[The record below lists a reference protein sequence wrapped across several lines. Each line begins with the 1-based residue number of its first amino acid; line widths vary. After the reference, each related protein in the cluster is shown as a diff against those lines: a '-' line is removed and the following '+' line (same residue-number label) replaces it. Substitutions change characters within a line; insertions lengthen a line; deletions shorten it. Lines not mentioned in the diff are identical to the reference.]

1 MAKRRSSILLVLC
14 VTLLL
19 LPGMALANEGDN
31 AIDSTNDAISSNE
44 IILNSK
50 NADDTSD
57 NNEAITKTN
66 TADDAS
72 NANSTS
78 NTTPNANT
86 KATTVPSE
94 EDFKDL
100 PESPYKVI
108 EGDNSVF
115 IQKSHDTLSF
125 RINGLFSNFNC
136 LVVDRSIFPSE
147 NYTVTADSKSTVITL
162 KNEYLSSLIVGMYKI
177 NIFFKNGYCTANF
190 TVIGPDEITDK
201 AESNSVF
208 AAENVKPNNNIS
220 NTSKINT
227 TPATGDNTPILAF
240 ISLLFSCI
248 ALIGYT
254 VVVSRMK
261 LNQQ

>member
-1 MAKRRSSILLVLC
+1 MAKRRSSILLVFC

-19 LPGMALANEGDN
+19 LPGMALANEGAN
-31 AIDSTNDAISSNE
+31 TIDGTNDAVSNNE
-44 IILNSK
+44 VILNSK
-50 NADDTSD
+50 NANDTSN
-57 NNEAITKTN
+57 NNESITKTN
-66 TADDAS
+66 TADDVN
-72 NANSTS
+72 NAHSTS
-78 NTTPNANT
+78 DATPNANT
-86 KATTVPSE
+86 KAETVPSE
-94 EDFKDL
+94 DDFKDL

-177 NIFFKNGYCTANF
+177 NIFFKDGYCTANF
-190 TVIGPDEITDK
+190 TVIGPDEVMDE
-201 AESNSVF
+201 AESDSGITT
-208 AAENVKPNNNIS
+208 ETVKPDINTP
-220 NTSKINT
+220 NTSKINA

-240 ISLLFSCI
+240 ISLLFSCV
-248 ALIGYT
+248 ALIGCA
-254 VVVSRMK
+254 VVISRMK
-261 LNQQ
+261 PNQQ

>member
-19 LPGMALANEGDN
+19 LPGMALANEGVN
-31 AIDSTNDAISSNE
+31 IIDSTNDAISSND
-44 IILNSK
+44 IN
-50 NADDTSD
+50 
-57 NNEAITKTN
+57 
-66 TADDAS
+66 

-78 NTTPNANT
+78 NATPNANT

-94 EDFKDL
+94 EDFKDM

-108 EGDNSVF
+108 EGDNGVF

-136 LVVDRSIFPSE
+136 LVVDRSIFPSD

-177 NIFFKNGYCTANF
+177 NIFFNDGYCSANF
-190 TVIGPDEITDK
+190 TVIGPGEVTGE
-201 AESNSVF
+201 AESHSGI
-208 AAENVKPNNNIS
+208 AAENMKPDNNIS
-220 NTSKINT
+220 NTSEINT
-227 TPATGDNTPILAF
+227 TPATGDNTPTLAF

-248 ALIGYT
+248 ALIGCT

>member
-19 LPGMALANEGDN
+19 LPGMALANEGN
-31 AIDSTNDAISSNE
+31 SAIDDTNDAVSNNE
-44 IILNSK
+44 VILNHK
-50 NADDTSD
+50 NANDTS
-57 NNEAITKTN
+57 NSSEAITKTN
-66 TADDAS
+66 ASDDVSDA
-72 NANSTS
+72 
-78 NTTPNANT
+78 TPDANT

-108 EGDNSVF
+108 EGDNGVF

-125 RINGLFSNFNC
+125 RINGLFSNFRC
-136 LVVDRSIFPSE
+136 LVVDRSIFPNE

-177 NIFFKNGYCTANF
+177 TIFFQDGYCTANF
-190 TVIGPDEITDK
+190 TVIGPGEVTDE
-201 AESNSVF
+201 AESNSDI
-208 AAENVKPNNNIS
+208 AAENVKPDNNTPNAS
-220 NTSKINT
+220 EINT

-240 ISLLFSCI
+240 ISLLFSCV
-248 ALIGYT
+248 ALIGCA

-261 LNQQ
+261 LN

>member
-19 LPGMALANEGDN
+19 LPGMALANEGVN
-31 AIDSTNDAISSNE
+31 IIDSTNDAIGSND
-44 IILNSK
+44 IN
-50 NADDTSD
+50 
-57 NNEAITKTN
+57 
-66 TADDAS
+66 

-78 NTTPNANT
+78 NATPNANT

-94 EDFKDL
+94 EDFKDM

-108 EGDNSVF
+108 EGDNGVF

-125 RINGLFSNFNC
+125 RINGLFSNFRC
-136 LVVDRSIFPSE
+136 LVVDRSIFPSD

-177 NIFFKNGYCTANF
+177 NIFFNDGYCSANF
-190 TVIGPDEITDK
+190 TVIGPGEITDK

-208 AAENVKPNNNIS
+208 AAENVKPDNNIS
-220 NTSKINT
+220 NTSEINT
-227 TPATGDNTPILAF
+227 TPATGDNTPTLAF

-248 ALIGYT
+248 ALIGCT

>member
-1 MAKRRSSILLVLC
+1 
-14 VTLLL
+14 
-19 LPGMALANEGDN
+19 MALANEGN
-31 AIDSTNDAISSNE
+31 SAIDGTNDAISSNE
-44 IILNSK
+44 VILNSK
-50 NADDTSD
+50 NADD
-57 NNEAITKTN
+57 
-66 TADDAS
+66 AD
-72 NANSTS
+72 NAN
-78 NTTPNANT
+78 NTTDATPPNANT

-108 EGDNSVF
+108 EGDNGVF

-136 LVVDRSIFPSE
+136 LVVDRSIFPKE

-177 NIFFKNGYCTANF
+177 NIFFKDGYCTANF
-190 TVIGPDEITDK
+190 TVIGPGEVADE
-201 AESNSVF
+201 AESNSSI
-208 AAENVKPNNNIS
+208 AAENVKPDNNIS
-220 NTSKINT
+220 NTSEINT
-227 TPATGDNTPILAF
+227 TPATGDNTPTLAF

-248 ALIGYT
+248 VLIGCA

>member
-19 LPGMALANEGDN
+19 LPGMALANEGVN
-31 AIDSTNDAISSNE
+31 IIDSTNDAISSND
-44 IILNSK
+44 IN
-50 NADDTSD
+50 
-57 NNEAITKTN
+57 
-66 TADDAS
+66 

-78 NTTPNANT
+78 NATPNANT

-94 EDFKDL
+94 EDFKDM

-108 EGDNSVF
+108 EGDNGVF

-125 RINGLFSNFNC
+125 RINGLFSNFRC
-136 LVVDRSIFPSE
+136 LVVDRSIFPSD

-177 NIFFKNGYCTANF
+177 NIFFNDGYCSANF
-190 TVIGPDEITDK
+190 TVIGPGEVTGE
-201 AESNSVF
+201 AESHSGI
-208 AAENVKPNNNIS
+208 AAENIKPDNNIS
-220 NTSKINT
+220 NTSEINT
-227 TPATGDNTPILAF
+227 TPATGDNTPTLAF

-248 ALIGYT
+248 ALIGCA
-254 VVVSRMK
+254 VVVSRTK

>member
-19 LPGMALANEGDN
+19 LPGMALANESN
-31 AIDSTNDAISSNE
+31 STIDRTNDAIGGNGA
-44 IILNSK
+44 ILNHK
-50 NADDTSD
+50 NANDTS
-57 NNEAITKTN
+57 NSSEAITKTN
-66 TADDAS
+66 TADDVS
-72 NANSTS
+72 NA
-78 NTTPNANT
+78 TPNANT

-94 EDFKDL
+94 EDFKDM

-108 EGDNSVF
+108 EGDNGVF

-125 RINGLFSNFNC
+125 RINGLFSNFRC
-136 LVVDRSIFPSE
+136 LVVERSIFPSD

-177 NIFFKNGYCTANF
+177 NIFFNDGYCSANF
-190 TVIGPDEITDK
+190 TVIGPGEVTGE
-201 AESNSVF
+201 AESHSGI
-208 AAENVKPNNNIS
+208 AAENIKPDNNIS
-220 NTSKINT
+220 NTSEINT
-227 TPATGDNTPILAF
+227 TPATGDNTPTLAF

-248 ALIGYT
+248 ALIGCT

>member
-19 LPGMALANEGDN
+19 FPGMALANEGVN
-31 AIDSTNDAISSNE
+31 IIDSTNDAIGSND
-44 IILNSK
+44 IN
-50 NADDTSD
+50 
-57 NNEAITKTN
+57 
-66 TADDAS
+66 

-78 NTTPNANT
+78 NATPNANT

-94 EDFKDL
+94 EDFKDM

-108 EGDNSVF
+108 EGDNGVF

-125 RINGLFSNFNC
+125 RINGLFSNFRC
-136 LVVDRSIFPSE
+136 LVVDRSIFPSD

-162 KNEYLSSLIVGMYKI
+162 KNEYRSSLIVGMYKI
-177 NIFFKNGYCTANF
+177 NIFFNDGYCSANF
-190 TVIGPDEITDK
+190 TVIGPGEVTGE
-201 AESNSVF
+201 AESHSGI
-208 AAENVKPNNNIS
+208 AAENIKPDNNIS
-220 NTSKINT
+220 NTSEINT
-227 TPATGDNTPILAF
+227 TPATGDNTPTLAF

-248 ALIGYT
+248 ALIGCT

>member
-19 LPGMALANEGDN
+19 LPGMALANEGVN
-31 AIDSTNDAISSNE
+31 IIDSTNDAIGSND
-44 IILNSK
+44 IN
-50 NADDTSD
+50 
-57 NNEAITKTN
+57 
-66 TADDAS
+66 

-78 NTTPNANT
+78 NATPNANT

-94 EDFKDL
+94 EDFKDM

-108 EGDNSVF
+108 EGDNGVF

-125 RINGLFSNFNC
+125 RINGLFSNFRC
-136 LVVDRSIFPSE
+136 LVVDRSIFPSD

-177 NIFFKNGYCTANF
+177 NIFFNDGYCSANF
-190 TVIGPDEITDK
+190 TVIGPGEVTGEAKSHSGI
-201 AESNSVF
+201 
-208 AAENVKPNNNIS
+208 AAENIKPDNNIS
-220 NTSKINT
+220 NTSEINT
-227 TPATGDNTPILAF
+227 TPATGDNTPTLAF

-248 ALIGYT
+248 ALIGCT

>member
-1 MAKRRSSILLVLC
+1 MTKRRSSILLVLC

-19 LPGMALANEGDN
+19 LPGMALANEGN
-31 AIDSTNDAISSNE
+31 SAIDGTNDAISSND
-44 IILNSK
+44 IN
-50 NADDTSD
+50 
-57 NNEAITKTN
+57 
-66 TADDAS
+66 

-78 NTTPNANT
+78 NATPNANT

-94 EDFKDL
+94 EDFKDM

-108 EGDNSVF
+108 EGDNGVF

-125 RINGLFSNFNC
+125 RINGLFSNFRC
-136 LVVDRSIFPSE
+136 LVVDRSIFPSD
-147 NYTVTADSKSTVITL
+147 NYTVTADSKSTEITL

-177 NIFFKNGYCTANF
+177 NIFFNDGYCSANF
-190 TVIGPDEITDK
+190 TVIGPGEVTGE
-201 AESNSVF
+201 AESNSGI
-208 AAENVKPNNNIS
+208 AAKNIKPDNNIS
-220 NTSKINT
+220 NTSEINT
-227 TPATGDNTPILAF
+227 TPATGDNSPTLAF

-248 ALIGYT
+248 ALIGCT

>member
-19 LPGMALANEGDN
+19 LPGMALANEGVN
-31 AIDSTNDAISSNE
+31 IIDSTNDAISSND
-44 IILNSK
+44 IN
-50 NADDTSD
+50 
-57 NNEAITKTN
+57 
-66 TADDAS
+66 

-78 NTTPNANT
+78 NATPNANT

-94 EDFKDL
+94 EDFKDM

-108 EGDNSVF
+108 EGDNGVF
-115 IQKSHDTLSF
+115 IQKGHDTLSF
-125 RINGLFSNFNC
+125 RINGLFSNFRC
-136 LVVDRSIFPSE
+136 LVVDRSIFPSD

-177 NIFFKNGYCTANF
+177 NIFFNDGYCSANF
-190 TVIGPDEITDK
+190 TVIGPGEVTGE
-201 AESNSVF
+201 AESHSGI
-208 AAENVKPNNNIS
+208 AAENIKPDNNIS
-220 NTSKINT
+220 NTSEINT
-227 TPATGDNTPILAF
+227 TPATGDNTPTLAF

-248 ALIGYT
+248 ALIGCT

>member
-19 LPGMALANEGDN
+19 LPGMALANEGVN
-31 AIDSTNDAISSNE
+31 IIDSTNDAIGSND
-44 IILNSK
+44 IN
-50 NADDTSD
+50 
-57 NNEAITKTN
+57 
-66 TADDAS
+66 

-78 NTTPNANT
+78 NATPNANT

-94 EDFKDL
+94 EDFKDM
-100 PESPYKVI
+100 PESSYKVI
-108 EGDNSVF
+108 EGDNGVF

-125 RINGLFSNFNC
+125 RINGLFSNFRC
-136 LVVDRSIFPSE
+136 LVVDRSIFPSD

-177 NIFFKNGYCTANF
+177 NIFFNDGYCSANF
-190 TVIGPDEITDK
+190 TVIGPGEVTGE
-201 AESNSVF
+201 AESHSGI
-208 AAENVKPNNNIS
+208 AAENIKPDNNIS
-220 NTSKINT
+220 NTSEINT
-227 TPATGDNTPILAF
+227 TPATGDNTPTLAF

-248 ALIGYT
+248 ALIGCT

>member
-1 MAKRRSSILLVLC
+1 MAKRRSSILLVFC

-19 LPGMALANEGDN
+19 LPGMALANEGAN
-31 AIDSTNDAISSNE
+31 TIDGTNDAIINNE
-44 IILNSK
+44 VILNSK
-50 NADDTSD
+50 NADDTS
-57 NNEAITKTN
+57 NSSEAITKTN
-66 TADDAS
+66 AADDVSDA
-72 NANSTS
+72 
-78 NTTPNANT
+78 TPNANT

-177 NIFFKNGYCTANF
+177 NIFFKDGYCTANF
-190 TVIGPDEITDK
+190 SVIGPGEVTDE
-201 AESNSVF
+201 AESNSGI
-208 AAENVKPNNNIS
+208 AAETAKPDNTIS

-227 TPATGDNTPILAF
+227 TPATGDNTPPLAF
-240 ISLLFSCI
+240 ISLLFGCT
-248 ALIGYT
+248 ALIVCA
-254 VVVSRMK
+254 VVASRMK
-261 LNQQ
+261 LN

>member
-19 LPGMALANEGDN
+19 LPGMALANEGVN
-31 AIDSTNDAISSNE
+31 IIDSTNDAISSND
-44 IILNSK
+44 IN
-50 NADDTSD
+50 
-57 NNEAITKTN
+57 
-66 TADDAS
+66 

-78 NTTPNANT
+78 NATPNANT

-94 EDFKDL
+94 EDFKDM

-108 EGDNSVF
+108 EGDNGVF

-136 LVVDRSIFPSE
+136 LVVDRSIFPSD

-177 NIFFKNGYCTANF
+177 NIFFNDGYCSANF
-190 TVIGPDEITDK
+190 TVIGPGEVTGE
-201 AESNSVF
+201 AESHSGI
-208 AAENVKPNNNIS
+208 AAENIKPDNNIS
-220 NTSKINT
+220 NTSEINT
-227 TPATGDNTPILAF
+227 TPATGDNTPTLAF

-248 ALIGYT
+248 ALIGCT

>member
-19 LPGMALANEGDN
+19 LPGMALANEGDS
-31 AIDSTNDAISSNE
+31 AIDSTNDAISSND
-44 IILNSK
+44 IN
-50 NADDTSD
+50 
-57 NNEAITKTN
+57 
-66 TADDAS
+66 

-78 NTTPNANT
+78 NATPNANT

-94 EDFKDL
+94 EDFKDM

-108 EGDNSVF
+108 EGDNGVF

-125 RINGLFSNFNC
+125 RINGLFSNFRC
-136 LVVDRSIFPSE
+136 LVVDRSIFPSD

-177 NIFFKNGYCTANF
+177 NIFFNDGYCSANF
-190 TVIGPDEITDK
+190 TVIGPGEVTGE
-201 AESNSVF
+201 AESHSGI
-208 AAENVKPNNNIS
+208 AAENIKPDNNIS
-220 NTSKINT
+220 NTSEINT
-227 TPATGDNTPILAF
+227 TPATGDNTPTLAF

-248 ALIGYT
+248 ALIGCT

>member
-1 MAKRRSSILLVLC
+1 MAKRRSSILLVFC

-19 LPGMALANEGDN
+19 LPGMALANEGAN
-31 AIDSTNDAISSNE
+31 TIDDTNDAVSNNE
-44 IILNSK
+44 VILNSK
-50 NADDTSD
+50 NADDTS
-57 NNEAITKTN
+57 NSSEAITKTN
-66 TADDAS
+66 AADDVDSAH
-72 NANSTS
+72 STS
-78 NTTPNANT
+78 DATPNANT

-94 EDFKDL
+94 DDFKDL

-108 EGDNSVF
+108 EGDDSVF

-136 LVVDRSIFPSE
+136 LVVDRSIFPNE

-177 NIFFKNGYCTANF
+177 NIFFKDGYCTANF
-190 TVIGPDEITDK
+190 SVIGPGEVTDE
-201 AESNSVF
+201 AESNSDI
-208 AAENVKPNNNIS
+208 AAETAKPNNTIS

-227 TPATGDNTPILAF
+227 TPATGDNTPTLAF
-240 ISLLFSCI
+240 VSLLFSCT
-248 ALIGYT
+248 ALIVCA

-261 LNQQ
+261 LN

>member
-1 MAKRRSSILLVLC
+1 MTKRRSSILLVLC

-19 LPGMALANEGDN
+19 LPRMALANEGN
-31 AIDSTNDAISSNE
+31 SAIDGTNDAISSNE
-44 IILNSK
+44 VILSSK
-50 NADDTSD
+50 NADDA
-57 NNEAITKTN
+57 N
-66 TADDAS
+66 
-72 NANSTS
+72 NAN
-78 NTTPNANT
+78 NTTDATPNANT

-108 EGDNSVF
+108 EGDNGVF

-136 LVVDRSIFPSE
+136 LVVDRSIFPND

-177 NIFFKNGYCTANF
+177 NIFFKDGYCTANF
-190 TVIGPDEITDK
+190 TVIGPGEVADE
-201 AESNSVF
+201 AESNSAI
-208 AAENVKPNNNIS
+208 AAENVKPDNSIS
-220 NTSKINT
+220 SSSEINT
-227 TPATGDNTPILAF
+227 TPATGDNAPILAF
-240 ISLLFSCI
+240 ISLLFSCV
-248 ALIGYT
+248 ALIGCA
-254 VVVSRMK
+254 VVGSRMK

>member
-19 LPGMALANEGDN
+19 LPGMALANEGVN
-31 AIDSTNDAISSNE
+31 IIDSTNDAIGSND
-44 IILNSK
+44 IN
-50 NADDTSD
+50 
-57 NNEAITKTN
+57 
-66 TADDAS
+66 

-78 NTTPNANT
+78 NATPNANT

-94 EDFKDL
+94 EDFKDM

-108 EGDNSVF
+108 EGDNGVF

-125 RINGLFSNFNC
+125 RINGLFSNFRC
-136 LVVDRSIFPSE
+136 LVVDRSIFPSD

-177 NIFFKNGYCTANF
+177 NIFFNDGYCSANF
-190 TVIGPDEITDK
+190 TVIGPGEVTRE
-201 AESNSVF
+201 AESHSGI
-208 AAENVKPNNNIS
+208 AAENIKPDNNIS
-220 NTSKINT
+220 NTSEINT
-227 TPATGDNTPILAF
+227 TPATGDNTPTLAF

-248 ALIGYT
+248 ALIGCT

>member
-19 LPGMALANEGDN
+19 LPGMALANEGVN
-31 AIDSTNDAISSNE
+31 IIDSTNDAISSND
-44 IILNSK
+44 IN
-50 NADDTSD
+50 
-57 NNEAITKTN
+57 
-66 TADDAS
+66 

-78 NTTPNANT
+78 NATPNANT

-94 EDFKDL
+94 EDFKDM

-108 EGDNSVF
+108 EGDNGVF

-136 LVVDRSIFPSE
+136 LVVDRSIFPSD

-177 NIFFKNGYCTANF
+177 NIFFNDGYCSANF
-190 TVIGPDEITDK
+190 TVIGPGEVTGE
-201 AESNSVF
+201 AESHSGI
-208 AAENVKPNNNIS
+208 AAENIKPDNNIS
-220 NTSKINT
+220 NTSEINT
-227 TPATGDNTPILAF
+227 TPATGDNTPTLAF

-248 ALIGYT
+248 ALIGCT

-261 LNQQ
+261 LN

>member
-1 MAKRRSSILLVLC
+1 MVKRRSSMLLVLC

-19 LPGMALANEGDN
+19 LPGMALANEGN
-31 AIDSTNDAISSNE
+31 SAIDGTNDAVINNE
-44 IILNSK
+44 VILNSK
-50 NADDTSD
+50 NANDTS
-57 NNEAITKTN
+57 NSSEAITKTN
-66 TADDAS
+66 ASDDVSDA
-72 NANSTS
+72 
-78 NTTPNANT
+78 TPDANT

-108 EGDNSVF
+108 EGDNGVF

-136 LVVDRSIFPSE
+136 LVVDRSIFPNE

-177 NIFFKNGYCTANF
+177 NIFFKDGYCTANF
-190 TVIGPDEITDK
+190 TVIGPGEVTDE
-201 AESNSVF
+201 AESNSDI
-208 AAENVKPNNNIS
+208 AAKNVKPDNNTP
-220 NTSKINT
+220 NTSKINA

-240 ISLLFSCI
+240 ISLLFSCVT
-248 ALIGYT
+248 LIGCA

-261 LNQQ
+261 LN

>member
-19 LPGMALANEGDN
+19 LPGMALANEGVN
-31 AIDSTNDAISSNE
+31 IIDSTNDAISSND
-44 IILNSK
+44 IN
-50 NADDTSD
+50 
-57 NNEAITKTN
+57 
-66 TADDAS
+66 

-78 NTTPNANT
+78 NATPNANT

-94 EDFKDL
+94 EDFKDM

-108 EGDNSVF
+108 EGDNGVF

-125 RINGLFSNFNC
+125 RINGLFSNFRC
-136 LVVDRSIFPSE
+136 LVVDRSIFPSD

-177 NIFFKNGYCTANF
+177 NIFFNDGYCSANF
-190 TVIGPDEITDK
+190 TVIGPGEVTGE
-201 AESNSVF
+201 AESHSGI
-208 AAENVKPNNNIS
+208 AAENIKPDNNIS
-220 NTSKINT
+220 NTSEINT
-227 TPATGDNTPILAF
+227 TPATGDNTPTLAF

-248 ALIGYT
+248 TLIGCT

>member
-19 LPGMALANEGDN
+19 LPGMALANEGVN
-31 AIDSTNDAISSNE
+31 IIDSTNDAISSND
-44 IILNSK
+44 IN
-50 NADDTSD
+50 
-57 NNEAITKTN
+57 
-66 TADDAS
+66 

-78 NTTPNANT
+78 NATPNANT

-94 EDFKDL
+94 EDFKDM

-108 EGDNSVF
+108 EGDNGVF

-125 RINGLFSNFNC
+125 RINGLFSNFRC
-136 LVVDRSIFPSE
+136 LVVDRSIFPSD

-177 NIFFKNGYCTANF
+177 NIFFNDGYCSANF
-190 TVIGPDEITDK
+190 TVIGPGEITDE

-208 AAENVKPNNNIS
+208 AAENIKPDNNIS
-220 NTSKINT
+220 NTSEINT
-227 TPATGDNTPILAF
+227 TPATGDNTPTLAF

-248 ALIGYT
+248 ALIGCT

>member
-1 MAKRRSSILLVLC
+1 MAKRRSSILLVFC

-19 LPGMALANEGDN
+19 LPGMALANEGADT
-31 AIDSTNDAISSNE
+31 IDGTNDAVSNNE
-44 IILNSK
+44 VILNSK
-50 NADDTSD
+50 NTDDTS
-57 NNEAITKTN
+57 NSSEAITKTN
-66 TADDAS
+66 ASDDVSDA
-72 NANSTS
+72 
-78 NTTPNANT
+78 TPNANT

-115 IQKSHDTLSF
+115 IQKSHGTLSF

-136 LVVDRSIFPSE
+136 LVVDRSIFPNE

-177 NIFFKNGYCTANF
+177 NIFFKDGYCTANF
-190 TVIGPDEITDK
+190 TVIGPGEVADE
-201 AESNSVF
+201 AENNSGI
-208 AAENVKPNNNIS
+208 AAENVKPDNNTPNAS
-220 NTSKINT
+220 EINT
-227 TPATGDNTPILAF
+227 TPATGDNTPIWAF
-240 ISLLFSCI
+240 ISLLISCVT
-248 ALIGYT
+248 LIGCA

-261 LNQQ
+261 LN